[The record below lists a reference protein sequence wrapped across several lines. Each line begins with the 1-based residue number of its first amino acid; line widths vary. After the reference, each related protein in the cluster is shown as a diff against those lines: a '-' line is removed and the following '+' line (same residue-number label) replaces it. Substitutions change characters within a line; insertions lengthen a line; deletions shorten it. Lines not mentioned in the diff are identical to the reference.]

1 MTQPPV
7 PLRATSLNSWD
18 PRSQPRVTRGP
29 GRNTS
34 PGGRVHQWHLSPDDP
49 VDTRRGA
56 ELDFR
61 EDMRVP
67 IVETRKPNQGAWQA
81 MGGKRMLPPP
91 RKDICILIL
100 RACDYVPSRG
110 PGESRLQVELR
121 L

>member
-1 MTQPPV
+1 MT
-7 PLRATSLNSWD
+7 PLILVEELSWI
-18 PRSQPRVTRGP
+18 SEGTCVLQ
-29 GRNTS
+29 
-34 PGGRVHQWHLSPDDP
+34 L
-49 VDTRRGA
+49 
-56 ELDFR
+56 
-61 EDMRVP
+61 M
-67 IVETRKPNQGAWQA
+67 ETRKPNQGAWQA